1 VRHAHNPFL
10 ITTCLLLTCVAPPLL
25 PVAHAQIPTF
35 DNGPPLLAPGT
46 DRALVNLIKDLQ
58 AALKD
63 APKPSDSTWSTLGKD
78 PRAALV
84 FRRAALAL
92 AIRADALGQQGHLH
106 ALAARQLADA
116 ATIPQYFAA
125 AVDESLIDHA
135 GTEIESPWPDDAAA
149 LASELRRRLG
159 VFIAGQE
166 SKLTWSVTELDFEM
180 ELSHMRRTGVD
191 AIDAAVKAVQ
201 DGLTPTLTIAALAP
215 LRNHTREL
223 VWRASIQA
231 GDTSGLSPSALSIYH
246 LRFTDILNQLKQS
259 PFETRELEALV
270 NSADLF
276 LTLFPPPSSKPQV
289 NVLATLST
297 AERDVIT
304 RFVLSSD
311 SKVMTADRID
321 TIQRWHTAMTRLAT
335 AAAKPRSMPP
345 PLKQLDKVI
354 TARALAASKD
364 ALRGFIDLFRTQTS
378 PRDPAVL
385 AGLAALRSAQI
396 DLDALDHLRDLL
408 STNDAWDP
416 SLPLAATRLTKLG
429 VDIQNPSKRDA
440 ALTTLRSWSTGTD
453 LSSVTDDPA
462 FTNLI
467 DPSCLATAKR
477 IQNVA
482 ASLLDQK
489 KSLLNQKSD
498 PTPATLD
505 SLHRQIS
512 DLRMLAIT
520 IHHAAAFLQ
529 LPTDGPARRSRLA
542 LTPGLYLTDP
552 TWQELTLRARATLNT
567 VDATLDQWGKG
578 SGPSTTTIRQL
589 RDDLSITAAL
599 GIAIN
604 ASPFPS
610 KWTIPPL
617 FYLLCGTPPDQTR
630 QADAL
635 AALCRTIEAQV
646 AAHQARDAT
655 ATPLL
660 TLARAVA
667 SRVSDA
673 PNSQLHTPDPR

>member
-1 VRHAHNPFL
+1 VRHARNPLLF
-10 ITTCLLLTCVAPPLL
+10 ITCLFLVKLL
-25 PVAHAQIPTF
+25 PAFQTTAHAQIPTF

-63 APKPSDSTWSTLGKD
+63 APQVADAKWLALPVDT
-78 PRAALV
+78 RATLV

-92 AIRADALGQQGHLH
+92 ALRADALGQNGHPH

-116 ATIPQYFAA
+116 ATTPQYFTAA
-125 AVDESLIDHA
+125 LDESLIDHA
-135 GTEIESPWPDDAAA
+135 AKEIESPWPDDAAA
-149 LASELRRRLG
+149 LAAELRRRLG
-159 VFIAGQE
+159 VFITGQE

-180 ELSHMRRTGVD
+180 ELAHLQQTGVD
-191 AIDAAVKAVQ
+191 ALDAAVQAVR
-201 DGLTPTLTIAALAP
+201 DGFTPTLPIAALAP

-223 VWRASIQA
+223 LWRASIHA
-231 GDTSGLSPSALSIYH
+231 RGSSGLSPSALSIYH
-246 LRFTDILNQLKQS
+246 PRFTDILNQLKQS
-259 PFETRELEALV
+259 PFETRELHTLV
-270 NSADLF
+270 NSTDL
-276 LTLFPPPSSKPQV
+276 LITLFPPPSSKPPV

-297 AERDVIT
+297 AERDLIT
-304 RFVLSSD
+304 RFALASD

-321 TIQRWHTAMTRLAT
+321 TIQRWHTAMTHLAA

-364 ALRGFIDLFRTQTS
+364 ALRGFLDLFRAQTS

-385 AGLAALRSAQI
+385 AGLAALRNAQI
-396 DLDALDHLRDLL
+396 DLDAIDNLRNLF
-408 STNDAWDP
+408 STGDTWDP

-453 LSSVTDDPA
+453 LLRVADDPA
-462 FTNLI
+462 CTSLI

-477 IQNVA
+477 IQTVA

-505 SLHRQIS
+505 SLHKQIA
-512 DLRMLAIT
+512 DLRILALT
-520 IHHAAAFLQ
+520 FRSTAAFLL
-529 LPTDGPARRSRLA
+529 LPTDGPTRRSLLA

-567 VDATLDQWGKG
+567 VDSTLDQWARG
-578 SGPSTTTIRQL
+578 STPSTTTMRQL

-599 GIAIN
+599 GTAIN
-604 ASPFPS
+604 RSPFPS

-617 FYLLCGTPPDQTR
+617 FYLLCGTPPDQTDR
-630 QADAL
+630 AAAL
-635 AALCRTIEAQV
+635 STLCRTIEAHV
-646 AAHQARDAT
+646 AAHQTRDAN

-660 TLARAVA
+660 TLARSSA
-667 SRVSDA
+667 SRVNDSANSKDQT
-673 PNSQLHTPDPR
+673 PNTR